1 MILTII
7 LCIIF
12 LTITAISCLC
22 MIRYCHPIWYAEYLQ
37 QKEQISSLIDE
48 NNELFQGLSATKLSK
63 KYAELLEI
71 CDEKDK
77 IIKSFERRYKTND

>member
-37 QKEQISSLIDE
+37 QKEQISDLVNE
-48 NNELFQGLSATKLSK
+48 NNEFNKNYEQLNYRYKRLKMNFRRVQDTNRRLSK
-63 KYAELLEI
+63 
-71 CDEKDK
+71 
-77 IIKSFERRYKTND
+77 